1 MDSFGTA
8 ISMSLQYGVPMEV
21 LVNKFSHT
29 RFDPM
34 GFTKNPDIRYAKS
47 LVDYIFRW
55 MGCQFIPGFR
65 EANLGIPPKASET
78 GGGVEDGETAITP
91 VTKKDDGQKEE
102 VAEIREKSISA
113 KSSSN
118 GNGHVQKNG
127 QHNKVSRISDDQFK
141 GIESDSAEVTLSKQ
155 FSSFALDAP
164 SCDNCGAITVRNG
177 NCHLCHNCGNS
188 MGCS

>member
-1 MDSFGTA
+1 
-8 ISMSLQYGVPMEV
+8 MEV

-34 GFTKNPDIRYAKS
+34 GFTKNPDIRYVKS

-65 EANLGIPPKASET
+65 ELNLGIPPKNASSEKA
-78 GGGVEDGETAITP
+78 GDVETATSP
-91 VTKKDDGQKEE
+91 VTRKGDGQEQNQGVKE
-102 VAEIREKSISA
+102 KTKHSA
-113 KSSSN
+113 LNPSHTN
-118 GNGHVQKNG
+118 GNGHTHTNG
-127 QHNKVSRISDDQFK
+127 HHSHSSRISEDQFK
-141 GIESDSAEVTLSKQ
+141 PLELDATAALKKQ
-155 FSSFALDAP
+155 FTSFELDAP
-164 SCDNCGAITVRNG
+164 SCDNCGSITVRNG